1 MTQTRILVVEDE
13 SIVALDIQDR
23 LESLGYEV
31 PATVASGEKAIEQA
45 GALRPDLVLMDIHL
59 QGQMD
64 GVEAADQIRRRFRI
78 PVIYLTAN
86 ADHPTVE
93 RAKVTEPFGYVI
105 KPFEERELHTSI
117 EIALYKHQAERR
129 LKESEERYRFL
140 VELSPEAIIVQSEE
154 RIVYANLA
162 AANLFGAQSVETL
175 LGRSI
180 ADFVHA
186 DHRENFRAR
195 ERHLRE
201 SQQSDLKAEKFV
213 RLDGHA
219 RDVEVVMA
227 SVTYAGKPATQ
238 ILTRD
243 ITDRRRAEEQLLH
256 DAFHDSLT
264 RLPNRALFIDHLKL
278 AVNHCRRR
286 KGYLFAVLF
295 IDLDRF
301 KVINDSLGHMV
312 GDEFLI
318 ATARRLESCLR
329 DGDTIARLGGDEF
342 TILLDGITD
351 YGDAQRV
358 AERVQEVLAEPF
370 DLNGRELFVTAS
382 VGIKY
387 SGDDD
392 EQPEDLLRDADTAM
406 YCAKT
411 LGKAQYQVFDAKMH
425 TRALTLLQ
433 IESDLRRAIER
444 EEFHVHYQ
452 PIVSLQSGRISG
464 FEALVRWD
472 HPERGRIPPSDF
484 IPVAEETGLIMQ
496 IDRWVLRQACLQMRW
511 WQESLPVTKQM
522 KVSVNLSCKQ
532 FMQPMIVEQVLEILQ
547 ETGLD
552 PRSLK
557 LEITESVMMERGD
570 YTMSVLE
577 QLSQAGI
584 ELSLDDFGTGYSSLS
599 YIHRFPVS
607 TLKIDQS
614 FIKRIGGDQN
624 GEIVRAVVSLARNLG
639 MEVVAEGIETVIQLD
654 QLKALNC
661 EQGQGYYFSSPVD
674 AESAT
679 ELIQNDQ
686 RGEILGNLPE
696 GTGRI
701 ASPKLIDKKATTIH
715 GDLDTSVYGSTLVGT

>member
-1 MTQTRILVVEDE
+1 MTQSRILVVEDE

-23 LESLGYEV
+23 LESLGYDV
-31 PATVASGEKAIEQA
+31 PTPVASGEKAIEQA
-45 GALRPDLVLMDIHL
+45 GLLRPDLVLMDIHL
-59 QGQMD
+59 QGRMD
-64 GVEAADQIRRRFRI
+64 GVEAADEIRRQLGI

-105 KPFEERELHTSI
+105 KPFEERELHTTI
-117 EIALYKHQAERR
+117 EVALYKHQAERR
-129 LKESEERYRFL
+129 LRESEERYRLL
-140 VELSPEAIIVQSEE
+140 VELSPEAIIVQREDS
-154 RIVYANLA
+154 IVYANPA
-162 AANLFGAQSVETL
+162 AANLFGAPGVETL
-175 LGRSI
+175 LGRAV

-186 DHRENFRAR
+186 DHRQNFRAR
-195 ERHLRE
+195 ELHLRE
-201 SQQSDLKAEKFV
+201 SQKSDLKAEKFV

-227 SVTYAGKPATQ
+227 SVTYDGKPATQ
-238 ILTRD
+238 FLTRD
-243 ITDRRRAEEQLLH
+243 ITQRRRAEERLLH

-264 RLPNRALFIDHLKL
+264 MLPNRALFIDHLKL
-278 AVNHCRRR
+278 AVNHRRRR

-312 GDEFLI
+312 GDEFLV

-342 TILLDGITD
+342 TILLDGIKD

-370 DLNGRELFVTAS
+370 DLSGRELFITAS

-387 SGDDD
+387 SSEDD

-411 LGKAQYQVFDAKMH
+411 LGKAQYQEFDAKMH
-425 TRALTLLQ
+425 THALTLLEL
-433 IESDLRRAIER
+433 ESDLRRAVER
-444 EEFHVHYQ
+444 DEFQVNYQ
-452 PIVSLQSGRISG
+452 PIVSLQSGRIIG
-464 FEALVRWD
+464 FEALARWR
-472 HPERGRIPPSDF
+472 HPERGMIMPAEF

-496 IDRWVLRQACLQMRW
+496 IDRCVLRQACLQMRQ
-511 WQESLPVTKQM
+511 WQDTLPITRRM

-532 FMQPMIVEQVLEILQ
+532 FMQPMIVGQVLDILH

-557 LEITESVMMERGD
+557 LEITESVVMERGD
-570 YTMSVLE
+570 YTMGVLE
-577 QLSQAGI
+577 QLSKAGI

-614 FIKRIGGDQN
+614 FIKRIGGAQN
-624 GEIVRAVVSLARNLG
+624 GEIVRAVVALARNLG
-639 MEVVAEGIETVIQLD
+639 MEVVAEGIETVVQLD

-661 EQGQGYYFSSPVD
+661 EHGQGYYFSVPVD
-674 AESAT
+674 AASAT
-679 ELIQNDQ
+679 ELIQNDE
-686 RGEILGNLPE
+686 RGEVLGVLAPGPESEAPSEVIETTSLP
-696 GTGRI
+696 GPL
-701 ASPKLIDKKATTIH
+701 AP
-715 GDLDTSVYGSTLVGT
+715 SVSEPTLVGSV